1 MWPFFRRG
9 DGTLSALQWVR
20 ILSTFTSSGHPIMRE
35 ALDTAVTLETPE
47 GTEIEVHPA
56 GLFARALAFLIDEL
70 IRWTIIAIAFLVG
83 GLAGLF
89 GFGIALILAFA
100 TYWLYG
106 VGFEVFNNGVTP
118 GKRMQG
124 LQVVHDDGTPVR
136 LPASMIRNLVL
147 YIDLLPAAYTA
158 AIVSMLLTKRFRR
171 LGDLAA
177 GTMVVYQSASVETV
191 SASTSGS
198 SPPPFPLSL
207 AEQSVIVDFLERS
220 VNLTNER
227 TEELARILADTLQ
240 CPPAEVGTEI
250 KRIANGL
257 RGTS

>member
-1 MWPFFRRG
+1 M
-9 DGTLSALQWVR
+9 LE
-20 ILSTFTSSGHPIMRE
+20 I
-35 ALDTAVTLETPE
+35 LDTAVTLETPE

-56 GLFARALAFLIDEL
+56 GLFARGLAFLIDEL
-70 IRWTIIAIAFLVG
+70 IRWTIIAICLLVG

-89 GFGIALILAFA
+89 GIGVALILMFTA
-100 TYWLYG
+100 YWLYG
-106 VGFEVFNNGVTP
+106 VGFEVLNNGVTP
-118 GKRMQG
+118 GKKMQG

-171 LGDLAA
+171 LGDLAG
-177 GTMVVYQSASVETV
+177 GTMVVYQSTKIETV
-191 SASTSGS
+191 SVSASGS
-198 SPPPFPLSL
+198 RPPPFLLSL
-207 AEQSVIVDFLERS
+207 EEQSVIVDFLERS
-220 VNLTNER
+220 EKLTDER
-227 TEELARILADTLQ
+227 TEELAGILADTLQ
-240 CPPAEVGTEI
+240 CPPSEAGTEI

>member
-1 MWPFFRRG
+1 M
-9 DGTLSALQWVR
+9 LE
-20 ILSTFTSSGHPIMRE
+20 M
-35 ALDTAVTLETPE
+35 LDTAVTLETPE
-47 GTEIEVHPA
+47 GTEIEVRPA
-56 GLFARALAFLIDEL
+56 GLFVRGLAFGVDEL
-70 IRWTIIAIAFLVG
+70 IRWAIIAVGLLVG
-83 GLAGLF
+83 GVAGLF
-89 GFGIALILAFA
+89 GIGIALILAFA

-106 VGFEVFNNGVTP
+106 VGFEVLNNGVTP

-147 YIDLLPAAYTA
+147 YVDLLPAAYTG

-171 LGDLAA
+171 LGDLAG
-177 GTMVVYQSASVETV
+177 GTMVVYQPASAEAA

-198 SPPPFPLSL
+198 RPPPFSLSL
-207 AEQSVIVDFLERS
+207 AEQIVIVDFLERS
-220 VNLTNER
+220 VKLTNER

-240 CPPAEVGTEI
+240 CPPAEAGTEI

-257 RGTS
+257 RGTNQT

>member
-1 MWPFFRRG
+1 MGLNSKQFE
-9 DGTLSALQWVR
+9 
-20 ILSTFTSSGHPIMRE
+20 SSSHPNMPE

-56 GLFARALAFLIDEL
+56 GLFARGLAFLIDEL
-70 IRWTIIAIAFLVG
+70 IRWTIILIGFSLG

-89 GFGIALILAFA
+89 GTGIALILAFA

-106 VGFEVFNNGVTP
+106 VGFEVLNNGVTP
-118 GKRMQG
+118 GKKMQG

-147 YIDLLPAAYTA
+147 YIDLLPAAYVA
-158 AIVSMLLTKRFRR
+158 AIVSMLLTNRFRR
-171 LGDLAA
+171 LGDLAG
-177 GTMVVYQSASVETV
+177 GTMVVYQPV
-191 SASTSGS
+191 STEPPFASTSGTR
-198 SPPPFPLSL
+198 PPPFPLSL
-207 AEQSVIVDFLERS
+207 AEQTVIVDFLERS
-220 VNLTNER
+220 VKLTNER

-240 CPPAEVGTEI
+240 CPPAQAGTEI

-257 RGTS
+257 RGAS

>member
-1 MWPFFRRG
+1 MP
-9 DGTLSALQWVR
+9 
-20 ILSTFTSSGHPIMRE
+20 E

-56 GLFARALAFLIDEL
+56 GLFARGLAFLIDEL
-70 IRWTIIAIAFLVG
+70 IRWTIILIGFSLG

-89 GFGIALILAFA
+89 GTGIALILAFA

-106 VGFEVFNNGVTP
+106 VGFEVLNNGVTP

-147 YIDLLPAAYTA
+147 YIDLLPAAYAA
-158 AIVSMLLTKRFRR
+158 AIVSMLLTNRFRR
-171 LGDLAA
+171 LGDLAG
-177 GTMVVYQSASVETV
+177 GTMVVYQPV
-191 SASTSGS
+191 SIEPPFVSTSGTR
-198 SPPPFPLSL
+198 PPPFPLSL
-207 AEQSVIVDFLERS
+207 AEQTVIVDFLERS
-220 VNLTNER
+220 VKLTNER

-240 CPPAEVGTEI
+240 CPPAQAGTEI

-257 RGTS
+257 RGAS